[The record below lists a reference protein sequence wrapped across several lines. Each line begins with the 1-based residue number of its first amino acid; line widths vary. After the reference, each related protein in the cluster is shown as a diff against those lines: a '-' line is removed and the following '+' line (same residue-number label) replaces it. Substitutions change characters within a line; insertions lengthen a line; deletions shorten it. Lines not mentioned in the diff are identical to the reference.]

1 MALQYKIQFIN
12 SEPDEDGNPAKRV
25 SFEVKDSESEQFLYI
40 DRVLPFVKN
49 KKDET
54 YCNDALKLMKDDIAE
69 WQDKKKNEGKLF
81 NPDSGAIE

>member
-1 MALQYKIQFIN
+1 MALQYKIQFII
-12 SEPDEDGNPAKRV
+12 SEPDDEGVPSKRV
-25 SFEVKDSESEQFLYI
+25 SFEVTDSETERKLYI

-54 YCNDALKLMKDDIAE
+54 YCNDALKLMKDDIQQ
-69 WQDKKKNEGKLF
+69 WQDAGNNEGKLF